1 MRSTILATTLTTALT
16 ACLTTTL
23 VLTPAAAR
31 AAPNASDAS
40 TLSLL
45 PIAVSV
51 AVPVTLLALGG
62 SLVVTAVQTASD
74 GTVWVLERASDG
86 SRASIV
92 FGAGVALAVGTVLTV
107 SAINAGWVLS
117 DAGRAVAFVPN
128 DSGKSLLY
136 NERVTR

>member
-1 MRSTILATTLTTALT
+1 MLKITAT
-16 ACLTTTL
+16 ACLTGAL
-23 VLTPAAAR
+23 ALAPASAR

-40 TLSLL
+40 TLSML
-45 PIAVSV
+45 PIAASV

-62 SLVVTAVQTASD
+62 SLVVSAVQAASD

-86 SRASIV
+86 SRASVV
-92 FGAGVALAVGTVLTV
+92 FSGGVSVAAGTVLTV
-107 SAINAGWVLS
+107 TAINAGWVLS

-128 DSGKSLLY
+128 DLGKTLLY